1 METRLCT
8 KYANNL
14 EYTLPICRCVVNASP
29 RQIRGGATLNWAFYQ
44 PSSSAGGSFS
54 STSACKES
62 TSHFAARVG
71 LLLEQSG
78 SDLSIYCGPVL
89 LVVLARTVFPI
100 LKIKHIGRLILLSF
114 SGTTKKL
121 IFARKPGPQDFE
133 CEAPIF
139 YENMN
144 TLPKLELKSP
154 QNRWNKERV
163 TDV

>member
-1 METRLCT
+1 M
-8 KYANNL
+8 
-14 EYTLPICRCVVNASP
+14 
-29 RQIRGGATLNWAFYQ
+29 
-44 PSSSAGGSFS
+44 
-54 STSACKES
+54 
-62 TSHFAARVG
+62 
-71 LLLEQSG
+71 
-78 SDLSIYCGPVL
+78 L
-89 LVVLARTVFPI
+89 LVVLARTVSPI